1 MNFDF
6 GISAVLVLW
15 WMTLAELTVLL
26 LILFW
31 RVRQRS
37 FPLFMANLFLVGIR
51 TELSRLAHDKPSV
64 TMNVVSIAMDNL
76 AVLALLLVQ
85 VELARRVFS
94 GAKRKTWIL
103 WSLASVAVAA
113 AAIAIWGPWPDAETL
128 STDSAA
134 AVLRLLELVA
144 QKSALLV
151 NVLTIELCLLVFYFG
166 RRFNA
171 GWHSYE
177 QRLAIGLSM
186 SALGQ
191 LVVQGLW
198 QSMAQTAS
206 PTDLT
211 AYLHI
216 LKIGRKLVDANMLV
230 YVTVLMWWMFTLGKT
245 RGRKVWANPDQ
256 SVWADKEPLEGPRKR
271 ELF

>member
-103 WSLASVAVAA
+103 W
-113 AAIAIWGPWPDAETL
+113 
-128 STDSAA
+128 
-134 AVLRLLELVA
+134 
-144 QKSALLV
+144 
-151 NVLTIELCLLVFYFG
+151 
-166 RRFNA
+166 
-171 GWHSYE
+171 
-177 QRLAIGLSM
+177 
-186 SALGQ
+186 
-191 LVVQGLW
+191 
-198 QSMAQTAS
+198 
-206 PTDLT
+206 
-211 AYLHI
+211 
-216 LKIGRKLVDANMLV
+216 
-230 YVTVLMWWMFTLGKT
+230 
-245 RGRKVWANPDQ
+245 
-256 SVWADKEPLEGPRKR
+256 
-271 ELF
+271 